1 MGINLDT
8 AGTPAADA
16 NQRQAF
22 RQRTLKQ
29 GKVVLSDRT
38 AIDCTI
44 RDLTPEGAR
53 LVFGG
58 ETALPEEFRLFITA
72 ADCIAPAKL
81 LWQRGLSAGIAFT
94 GPQETASSLNL

>member
-1 MGINLDT
+1 MGSNIGS
-8 AGTPAADA
+8 APATPGEDHRRAH
-16 NQRQAF
+16 

-29 GKVVLSDRT
+29 GKVVLSDHA

-58 ETALPEEFRLFITA
+58 ETALPQEFRLFMPGTGSIVR
-72 ADCIAPAKL
+72 AKL
-81 LWQRGLSAGIAFT
+81 LWQRGLSAGIAFA
-94 GPQETASSLNL
+94 GPEESAASLKL